1 MGSTS
6 IESEQLQAFQASTW
20 QETGTLE
27 ALGGHGVR
35 AIAVDLPG
43 HGVTG
48 GQALPPNS
56 RAAFLQDLLKALHV
70 RQPLVL
76 ITPSMSGS
84 YILPWLADHAAELTA
99 WVAVAPAGLKQWVP
113 QGVLEAASKEAKLK
127 VLAIYG
133 EKDGMRPDFTL
144 IEDALPRA
152 QFLLIPA
159 AGHACYKDAPK
170 LFNRELLRFLD
181 NEVAG

>member
-1 MGSTS
+1 MPPVSPVNVCS
-6 IESEQLQAFQASTW
+6 PRRCPSPLQ
-20 QETGTLE
+20 
-27 ALGGHGVR
+27 
-35 AIAVDLPG
+35 
-43 HGVTG
+43 
-48 GQALPPNS
+48 
-56 RAAFLQDLLKALHV
+56 
-70 RQPLVL
+70 
-76 ITPSMSGS
+76 
-84 YILPWLADHAAELTA
+84 
-99 WVAVAPAGLKQWVP
+99 
-113 QGVLEAASKEAKLK
+113 LK

-133 EKDGMRPDFTL
+133 EKDGMRPYFTL